1 MNIIENLISGKNRP
15 GTKIDAKYLVIHWT
29 ANTAKGADADANR
42 NYFNRKS
49 RVVNGVHYELGS
61 NDKFR
66 AASAHYLVDDKKI
79 VRALPENEMGYHV
92 GAKSYRHPSCR
103 NANSVGIEMCV
114 NEGSDF
120 VKMRANTIELAAD
133 FCQRHG
139 IDPAT
144 HMIRHYDVTGKDCPH
159 FYVVDPAGW
168 AQFKAEVIAKVKG
181 VKVDTVVVN
190 VGSED
195 NGNKTL
201 QANLNK
207 LGYDC
212 GTVDGII
219 GAKTKAAIKALQKAT
234 GLDVDGIAGP
244 KTLAKIAELLA
255 PKKEEPKVETPAVEA
270 APVAETKP
278 VEPAKPMPKVTS
290 LGDKY
295 SVQVKA
301 KVATGVY
308 KNADVSEK
316 TKTLKAG
323 TVFSVYGYATA
334 AWAVPGGF
342 VQMKDVEPVAVTL
355 KTGGLN
361 PTMEADFRTFLKS
374 IGLDGALNLAK
385 GGNPSGT
392 ITASG
397 LDLVK
402 VKRFLDDKGWYYKEA
417 K

>member
-1 MNIIENLISGKNRP
+1 
-15 GTKIDAKYLVIHWT
+15 
-29 ANTAKGADADANR
+29 
-42 NYFNRKS
+42 
-49 RVVNGVHYELGS
+49 
-61 NDKFR
+61 
-66 AASAHYLVDDKKI
+66 
-79 VRALPENEMGYHV
+79 
-92 GAKSYRHPSCR
+92 
-103 NANSVGIEMCV
+103 
-114 NEGSDF
+114 
-120 VKMRANTIELAAD
+120 MRANTIELAAD

>member
-61 NDKFR
+61 NEKFR
-66 AASAHYLVDDKKI
+66 AASAHYLVDDHKI

-103 NANSVGIEMCV
+103 NSNSVGIEMCV

-120 VKMRANTIELAAD
+120 TKMRANTIELAAD
-133 FCQRHG
+133 VCRRHG
-139 IDPAT
+139 IDPST

-181 VKVDTVVVN
+181 GNVSEIKVEVEAESTVV
-190 VGSED
+190 
-195 NGNKTL
+195 
-201 QANLNK
+201 K
-207 LGYDC
+207 LGSKGEAVIDVQAKLTSLGFDL
-212 GTVDGII
+212 GTVDGVV
-219 GAKTKAAIKALQKAT
+219 GAKTVAAIKVFQKAN
-234 GLDVDGIAGP
+234 GLDADGIAGP
-244 KTLAKIAELLA
+244 KTIAKLADLIDAKA
-255 PKKEEPKVETPAVEA
+255 K
-270 APVAETKP
+270 AETKP
-278 VEPAKPMPKVTS
+278 AEPTKVEPAKEMPKVTS

-323 TVFSVYGYATA
+323 TVFSVYGYTTA
-334 AWAVPGGF
+334 VWAVPGGF
-342 VQMKDVEPVAVTL
+342 VQMKDVEPVAVTI

-361 PTMEADFRTFLKS
+361 PTMEADFRTYLKK

-385 GGNPSGT
+385 GGNPSAT

-402 VKRFLDDKGWYYKEA
+402 VRKFLDEKGWYYK
-417 K
+417 